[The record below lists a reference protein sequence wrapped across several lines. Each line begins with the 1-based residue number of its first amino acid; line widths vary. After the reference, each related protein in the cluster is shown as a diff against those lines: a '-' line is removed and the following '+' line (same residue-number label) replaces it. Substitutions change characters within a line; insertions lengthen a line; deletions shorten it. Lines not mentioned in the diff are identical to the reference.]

1 MGSTLQAST
10 LCACVCVS
18 VCVYV
23 CLCVGIW
30 VCVCDCVC
38 VHMSV
43 SVCVCLCGYLSI
55 DGAVIK
61 HPALPLC
68 GRWALYTFP
77 SSSFLAAYPTTSLC
91 HRFTPQP
98 QKLKAT
104 GQSLSSVHTQK
115 QQKLALVM
123 AWQTMT
129 VREGTRVV
137 AAWSVGC
144 WMIWRWFPSQLPW
157 VWFCSSGTHN
167 TKHIYNEYHGG
178 VNRWFQSQTQAR
190 RQL

>member
-1 MGSTLQAST
+1 MKQGKQKVLFLLFEQWMPIAQGHCCFLTTDIHDGKRLMDDGQHTPNLNSV
-10 LCACVCVS
+10 CACVCVCVYLCVCTC
-18 VCVYV
+18 VCVWVSECV
-23 CLCVGIW
+23 C

-77 SSSFLAAYPTTSLC
+77 SSSLLAAYPTTSLC

-123 AWQTMT
+123 A
-129 VREGTRVV
+129 
-137 AAWSVGC
+137 
-144 WMIWRWFPSQLPW
+144 
-157 VWFCSSGTHN
+157 
-167 TKHIYNEYHGG
+167 
-178 VNRWFQSQTQAR
+178 
-190 RQL
+190 